1 MGQRGE
7 EETVQ
12 LWPFTLSMDTYLA
25 PGVLEASTARHL
37 MCTISRSWP
46 WASRATQSG
55 EQTVLAG
62 SSSIADERG
71 REHKERACLVNG
83 CSLHAHP
90 SCSWQEADSLRI
102 PGY

>member
-12 LWPFTLSMDTYLA
+12 LWPFTLSMDIYLA
-25 PGVLEASTARHL
+25 PGVLEAPTARHL

-46 WASRATQSG
+46 WALRATQSG

-62 SSSIADERG
+62 EREENTKREPVLLTAAACVPIPHAPGRKQIA
-71 REHKERACLVNG
+71 
-83 CSLHAHP
+83 
-90 SCSWQEADSLRI
+90 
-102 PGY
+102 